1 MHSGFSTINHGYR
14 EELMVEEMF
23 DLYHL
28 LNATPSLVIELI
40 QKPELTNM
48 EKTEYTITLITCC
61 HLLVTYSRMINFWY
75 LGTNKLDL

>member
-48 EKTEYTITLITCC
+48 GENRVYNYLNYLLSLIGN
-61 HLLVTYSRMINFWY
+61 I
-75 LGTNKLDL
+75 